1 MKLEHTLTLCTK
13 RYSKWLKDLNIRK
26 DTIKPLEEY
35 IGKIFS
41 DINLTHLFLG
51 QPPKSTEIKTKR
63 NQWDI
68 IKLTRFL
75 HRKGNHKKT
84 KKTTYVMGEN
94 SLKWCNWQGL
104 NLQNI
109 QTTCT
114 TQQWQQQQKIEKWA
128 EDPKRH
134 FCIEDIQMAN
144 KHKKKCSISLITGEM
159 QIKTTIRYH
168 LTLVRMVIINK
179 PANIKC

>member
-63 NQWDI
+63 NQWDL

-84 KKTTYVMGEN
+84 KKTTYGMGEN
-94 SLKWCNWQGL
+94 SLK
-104 NLQNI
+104 
-109 QTTCT
+109 
-114 TQQWQQQQKIEKWA
+114 
-128 EDPKRH
+128 
-134 FCIEDIQMAN
+134 
-144 KHKKKCSISLITGEM
+144 
-159 QIKTTIRYH
+159 
-168 LTLVRMVIINK
+168 
-179 PANIKC
+179 